1 MLFDRFGDTTP
12 GFFERYNF
20 TISEN
25 TPLDQEVAVDPEMI
39 GKVYESLV
47 NITFE
52 GREEEDRRGSAGIFY
67 TPRVEIDLMCRLSL
81 IDWLTNQ
88 LGEEYKP
95 LLYDLV
101 FAYEPEEKKQADEAL
116 AQQNLWPKL
125 NVLLRDVTVCDPAC
139 GSGSFLVGM
148 LLVLDDLQARANAQL
163 GIEETPYERRRRIIG
178 SSLYGVDVMPWAV
191 HVAEL
196 RLWLQ
201 LVIETELK
209 PDELKFRPLLPNL
222 SFKVRP
228 GDSLVEAIYEAVI
241 ELVRARP
248 E

>member
-39 GKVYESLV
+39 GKVYES
-47 NITFE
+47 
-52 GREEEDRRGSAGIFY
+52 
-67 TPRVEIDLMCRLSL
+67 LMCRLSL

-139 GSGSFLVGM
+139 GSGSFLVRM